1 MCGGGI
7 GRRLTIKGDEI
18 MDKLDQTKEKS
29 SACQECET
37 YKFAIMKASK
47 ALFYETLRCISVL
60 AFVAVLAVTFHSYT
74 PCWFLLLLILVL

>member
-60 AFVAVLAVTFHSYT
+60 AFVAVLAGVKNKLCKWKYRIR
-74 PCWFLLLLILVL
+74 LAV